1 MNLQE
6 QLASVRN
13 DRIEFAT
20 SRPDGSQFATLDRRV
35 LVTAPPE
42 LVELS
47 LAGDLQVLDQLV
59 ELLKDPERAW
69 AAVVL
74 LAAMTRREEKIVDNN
89 ASKPDQWWEPFGR
102 TAFDRWSNW
111 LQENRDKLVWDSADH
126 VFVQKD

>member
-20 SRPDGSQFATLDRRV
+20 SRPAGSQFATLDRRV

-47 LAGDLQVLDQLV
+47 LAGDLQVLDHLV

-89 ASKPDQWWEPFGR
+89 ATKPDQWWEPFGR

-111 LQENRDKLVWDSADH
+111 LEENHDKLVWDSENKMFA
-126 VFVQKD
+126 QKK